1 MIAGVVGGV
10 VVPIVVIVV
19 LVAVNGV
26 FVAAEF
32 AIVGARRSRLQQ
44 LADRGNRAAR
54 WLLNVFDRP
63 TGKDGYI
70 AVAQLGITLASIGLG
85 MYGEPAVAG
94 WLYGPFEDWGL
105 SNTAAHTVGFI
116 VALSCITYL
125 HVVLGEMIPKALA
138 LQVPEQI
145 SVRVNPVMRSFG
157 FVFRPMVVVLNRTA
171 LGLMHLLRIP
181 EPDQRLALYTSA
193 ELAIVTDEA
202 AESGQLGQMQRDLIR
217 NVFDLDA
224 RTAEELMTSRPNL
237 EAVDVSETQE
247 QIETR
252 IAASPF
258 SRYPVVDGTLDR
270 VIGVLHIKD
279 VIRASQVG
287 GPFDLRGLTRPIL
300 TVAATADADQ
310 VLDRFRRDQTH
321 AALVVDEFGST
332 LGMVTLDDIIA
343 EVMDDEVRAARAVA
357 ARHGD
362 GSFTVDGETTLA
374 ELLDDHGVDLD
385 HPEVT
390 TVAGV
395 VLATAGALPEIGA
408 SVTLQGWVLTVEARE
423 RHKITLVRIAPAEPT
438 TDADDDSDD

>member
-1 MIAGVVGGV
+1 MIASV

-32 AIVGARRSRLQQ
+32 AIVGARRSRLAQ
-44 LADRGNRAAR
+44 LALRGNRAAR
-54 WLLNVFDRP
+54 WLLTVFDRP

-94 WLYGPFEDWGL
+94 WLYGPFERWGL
-105 SNTAAHTVGFI
+105 SQTAAHTVGFV

-138 LQVPEQI
+138 LQAPEQV
-145 SVRVNPVMRSFG
+145 SLRVNPLMRSFG
-157 FVFRPMVVVLNRTA
+157 LLFRPMVVVLNSTA

-224 RTAEELMTSRPNL
+224 RTAEELMTSRGNL
-237 EAVDVSETQE
+237 EAVDVSETQA
-247 QIETR
+247 QIEARVT
-252 IAASPF
+252 ASPF
-258 SRYPVVDGTLDR
+258 SRYPVVDGSLDR
-270 VIGVLHIKD
+270 VVGVLHVKD
-279 VIRASQVG
+279 VIRASQLG
-287 GPFDLRGLTRPIL
+287 GPFDLRSLTRPIL
-300 TVAATADADQ
+300 TVTATADAEQ
-310 VLDRFRRDQTH
+310 LLERFRRDQTH

-343 EVMDDEVRAARAVA
+343 EVMDDELRAGRALVA
-357 ARHGD
+357 HHDD
-362 GSFTVDGETTLA
+362 GSFTVDGETTLS
-374 ELLDDHGVDLD
+374 ELLDDHGVEFD

-395 VLATAGALPEIGA
+395 VLATAAALPEVGA
-408 SVTLQGWVLTVEARE
+408 TVDLQGWTLTVEARE
-423 RHKITLVRIAPAEPT
+423 RHKITLVRIAPSET
-438 TDADDDSDD
+438 TVAGD